1 MTSPCFTRNCLL
13 QLVYCNLTRL
23 GFGHEKMILGMVL
36 VCFSLAMAAEQ
47 ITLPIG
53 EQTRSSE
60 LSLPG
65 RSMTKKQFRGL
76 SGPE

>member
-1 MTSPCFTRNCLL
+1 
-13 QLVYCNLTRL
+13 
-23 GFGHEKMILGMVL
+23 MILGMLV
-36 VCFSLAMAAEQ
+36 VCFNLAVAAEQ
-47 ITLPIG
+47 LTLPIG

-76 SGPE
+76 SGSE